1 MLPKHFTF
9 FFIFTTTLY
18 CTATGNSTNSSS
30 SSYASRKG
38 LENFQTPSN
47 VLGGSLAPAGRF
59 PYLCS
64 ITYRATPGTGTCGG
78 TLVAPRWVM
87 TAAHCL
93 DDEDGI
99 RKIEDVSCGI
109 NQPSNSQPRN
119 RFESEEI
126 FVHENFDP
134 PVSRLR
140 FDIALIKLNREAP
153 FKVPSLGTNETA
165 AASDSVY
172 VAGWGE
178 YDDSGNLATDLHL
191 AEVNPVNNTYC
202 AEQWKEQY
210 SNLVFGDGRMCA
222 GGTEGR
228 ICYGDSGGP
237 LIVAHSPR
245 GHYANGN
252 PAKDVIVGI
261 SSFGECDGRYPSVF
275 THVGYFI
282 DWIENIIQES

>member
-1 MLPKHFTF
+1 MLTRHFTII
-9 FFIFTTTLY
+9 FIFTTTLY
-18 CTATGNSTNSSS
+18 CTATGNSANSSS

-38 LENFQTPSN
+38 LENVQGVTN
-47 VLGGSLAPAGRF
+47 VLGGQPAPVGRF

-64 ITYRATPGTGTCGG
+64 ITYRAKPGIGTCGG

-93 DDEDGI
+93 DDEDGL
-99 RKIEDVSCGI
+99 RKIEDVSCGM
-109 NQPSNSQPRN
+109 NRPTNAQPRN
-119 RFESEEI
+119 RFESVEI

-140 FDIALIKLNREAP
+140 YDIALIKLNREAP

-165 AASDSVY
+165 AKSDSVF

-178 YDDSGNLATDLHL
+178 YDDSGNLATDLQL
-191 AEVNPVNNTYC
+191 AEVYPVNNTYC

-210 SNLVFGDGRMCA
+210 SNLVFGEGRMCA
-222 GGTEGR
+222 GGSEGR

-245 GHYANGN
+245 GYYANGN
-252 PAKDVIVGI
+252 PNKDIIVGI
-261 SSFGECDGRYPSVF
+261 SSFGECGGRYPSVF
-275 THVGYFI
+275 THVGHFI